1 MSQPNPTSKEQDQ
14 NIIELEEQPEEK
26 PKPAIPPRQLREI
39 KHVNYSKFFSEDPDN
54 SEDYQPEE
62 SSQKAEIPK
71 KRARPK
77 SVTKGESANK
87 KKKVEGQ
94 ENTENNMALEENK
107 QGEGAQI
114 KEAENLDKNNRNNNF
129 FGTIV
134 DVAEIMRKYNLEIG
148 NNSNVQQNPSN
159 TPGENILE
167 NNNNNN
173 QIIQT
178 PKNVNNLNIPNSELI
193 LIMLEVCLNS
203 SQYGIDK
210 DNSSKAFWAEIGKL
224 DLLKPIT
231 TKFKPETLRK
241 YWRTIR
247 EAKKFRKIITETRRY
262 RNELDNPNLRLL
274 SSIKIICEYVTNASH
289 KKIEYFLNKHLPPVK
304 VKKITVEE
312 MTPEQ
317 QISDI
322 LSTFKACFPKKKEK
336 EILDIL
342 YMTSFDIE
350 NTFLV
355 LKDKENLSFLLFTEK
370 DDEIVTK
377 SWEEKNESSDE
388 YQDVINIK
396 GEEEVLRRKEFLFN
410 VKIDRDEYNKVEEI
424 IEEENDENNN
434 NGNEENQNDDKKDDK
449 DKANIEETKGK
460 NENEIKDENKDKEQV
475 KDVNENKDKKEE
487 EKKE

>member
-1 MSQPNPTSKEQDQ
+1 MSQPNPTSKEEVQ
-14 NIIELEEQPEEK
+14 NDIELEEQPEEK

-39 KHVNYSKFFSEDPDN
+39 KHVNYSKYFSEDPDN

-94 ENTENNMALEENK
+94 ENIEKNMELEENK
-107 QGEGAQI
+107 QIEGAQI
-114 KEAENLDKNNRNNNF
+114 KEAENADKINRNNNI

-134 DVAEIMRKYNLEIG
+134 DVAEIMRKYNLE
-148 NNSNVQQNPSN
+148 NNPVNPN
-159 TPGENILE
+159 QTATPGENNLE
-167 NNNNNN
+167 TNNNNAN
-173 QIIQT
+173 IQT
-178 PKNVNNLNIPNSELI
+178 PKNVNNINIPNSELI

-210 DNSSKAFWAEIGKL
+210 DNSSRAFWEEIGKL

-262 RNELDNPNLRLL
+262 RNELDNPNLKLL

-396 GEEEVLRRKEFLFN
+396 GLEEVLRRKEFLFN

-424 IEEENDENNN
+424 IEEENNNN
-434 NGNEENQNDDKKDDK
+434 EPEENQNEDKKDDK
-449 DKANIEETKGK
+449 DKTNDK
-460 NENEIKDENKDKEQV
+460 NESDIKDENKDKEQG
-475 KDVNENKDKKEE
+475 KDDNENKDKKEE

>member
-1 MSQPNPTSKEQDQ
+1 MSQPNPTSKEEVQ
-14 NIIELEEQPEEK
+14 NDIELEEQPEEK
-26 PKPAIPPRQLREI
+26 PKPAIPPCQLLDI
-39 KHVNYSKFFSEDPDN
+39 KHVNYSKYFSEDPDN

-94 ENTENNMALEENK
+94 ENVEKNMELEENK
-107 QGEGAQI
+107 QVEGAQI
-114 KEAENLDKNNRNNNF
+114 KEAENADKINRNNNI
-129 FGTIV
+129 FGTNV
-134 DVAEIMRKYNLEIG
+134 DVAEIMRKYNLE
-148 NNSNVQQNPSN
+148 NNPVNPN
-159 TPGENILE
+159 QTATPGENNLE
-167 NNNNNN
+167 TNNNNAN
-173 QIIQT
+173 IQT
-178 PKNVNNLNIPNSELI
+178 PKNVNNINIPNSELI

-210 DNSSKAFWAEIGKL
+210 DNSSRAFWEEIGKL

-247 EAKKFRKIITETRRY
+247 DAKKFRKIITETRRY
-262 RNELDNPNLRLL
+262 RNELDNPNLKLL

-289 KKIEYFLNKHLPPVK
+289 KKIEYFLNKHLPPAK

-377 SWEEKNESSDE
+377 SWEEKNESSD
-388 YQDVINIK
+388 
-396 GEEEVLRRKEFLFN
+396 
-410 VKIDRDEYNKVEEI
+410 
-424 IEEENDENNN
+424 
-434 NGNEENQNDDKKDDK
+434 
-449 DKANIEETKGK
+449 
-460 NENEIKDENKDKEQV
+460 
-475 KDVNENKDKKEE
+475 
-487 EKKE
+487 

>member
-1 MSQPNPTSKEQDQ
+1 MSQPNPTSKEEVQ
-14 NIIELEEQPEEK
+14 NDIELEEQPEEK

-39 KHVNYSKFFSEDPDN
+39 KHVNYSKYFSEDPDN

-94 ENTENNMALEENK
+94 ENVEKNMELEENK
-107 QGEGAQI
+107 QVEGAQI
-114 KEAENLDKNNRNNNF
+114 KEAENADKINRNNNI

-134 DVAEIMRKYNLEIG
+134 DVAEIMRKYNLE
-148 NNSNVQQNPSN
+148 NNPVNPN
-159 TPGENILE
+159 QTATPGENNLE
-167 NNNNNN
+167 TNNNNAN
-173 QIIQT
+173 IQT
-178 PKNVNNLNIPNSELI
+178 PKNVNNINIPNSELI

-210 DNSSKAFWAEIGKL
+210 DNSSRAFWEEIGKL

-262 RNELDNPNLRLL
+262 RNELDNPNLKLL

-396 GEEEVLRRKEFLFN
+396 GLEEVLRRKEFLFN

-424 IEEENDENNN
+424 IEEENNNN
-434 NGNEENQNDDKKDDK
+434 EPEENQSEDKKDDK
-449 DKANIEETKGK
+449 DKTNDK
-460 NENEIKDENKDKEQV
+460 NESDIKDENKDKEQG
-475 KDVNENKDKKEE
+475 KDDNENKDKKEE

>member
-1 MSQPNPTSKEQDQ
+1 MSQPNPTSKEEVQ
-14 NIIELEEQPEEK
+14 NDIELEEQPEEK

-39 KHVNYSKFFSEDPDN
+39 KHVNYSKYFSEDPDN

-94 ENTENNMALEENK
+94 ENVEKNMELEENK
-107 QGEGAQI
+107 QVEGAQI
-114 KEAENLDKNNRNNNF
+114 KEAENADKINRNNNI

-134 DVAEIMRKYNLEIG
+134 DVAEIMRKYNLE
-148 NNSNVQQNPSN
+148 NNPVNPN
-159 TPGENILE
+159 QTATPGENNLE
-167 NNNNNN
+167 TNNNNAN
-173 QIIQT
+173 IQT
-178 PKNVNNLNIPNSELI
+178 PKNVNNINIPNSELI

-210 DNSSKAFWAEIGKL
+210 DNSSRAFWEEIGKL

-262 RNELDNPNLRLL
+262 RNELDNPNLKLL

-304 VKKITVEE
+304 VKKITAEE

-396 GEEEVLRRKEFLFN
+396 GLEEVLRRKEFLFN

-424 IEEENDENNN
+424 IEEENNNN
-434 NGNEENQNDDKKDDK
+434 EPEEKQNEDKKDDK
-449 DKANIEETKGK
+449 DKTNDK
-460 NENEIKDENKDKEQV
+460 NESDIKDENKDKEQG
-475 KDVNENKDKKEE
+475 KDDNENKDKKEE

>member
-1 MSQPNPTSKEQDQ
+1 MSQPNPTSKEEVQ
-14 NIIELEEQPEEK
+14 NDIELEEQPEEK

-39 KHVNYSKFFSEDPDN
+39 KHVNYSKYFSEDPDN

-94 ENTENNMALEENK
+94 ENVEKNMELEENK
-107 QGEGAQI
+107 QVEGAQI
-114 KEAENLDKNNRNNNF
+114 KEAENADKINRNNNI

-134 DVAEIMRKYNLEIG
+134 DVAEIMRKYNLE
-148 NNSNVQQNPSN
+148 NNPVNPN
-159 TPGENILE
+159 QTATPGENNLE
-167 NNNNNN
+167 TNNNNAN
-173 QIIQT
+173 IQT
-178 PKNVNNLNIPNSELI
+178 PKNVNNINIPNSELI

-210 DNSSKAFWAEIGKL
+210 DNSSRAFWEEIGKL

-262 RNELDNPNLRLL
+262 RNELDNPNLKLL

-304 VKKITVEE
+304 VKKITAEE

-377 SWEEKNESSDE
+377 SWEEKNERSDE

-396 GEEEVLRRKEFLFN
+396 GLEEVLRRKEFLFN

-424 IEEENDENNN
+424 IEEENDNNEP
-434 NGNEENQNDDKKDDK
+434 EENQNEDKKDDK
-449 DKANIEETKGK
+449 DKTNDK
-460 NENEIKDENKDKEQV
+460 NESDIKDENKDKEQG
-475 KDVNENKDKKEE
+475 KDDNENKDKKEE

>member
-1 MSQPNPTSKEQDQ
+1 MSQPNPTSKEEVQ
-14 NIIELEEQPEEK
+14 NDIELEEQPEEK

-39 KHVNYSKFFSEDPDN
+39 KHVNYSKYFSEDPDN

-94 ENTENNMALEENK
+94 ENVEKNMELEENK
-107 QGEGAQI
+107 QVEGAQI
-114 KEAENLDKNNRNNNF
+114 KEAENADKINRNNNI

-134 DVAEIMRKYNLEIG
+134 DVAEIMRKYNLE
-148 NNSNVQQNPSN
+148 SNPVNPN
-159 TPGENILE
+159 QTATPGENNLE
-167 NNNNNN
+167 TNNNNAN
-173 QIIQT
+173 IQT
-178 PKNVNNLNIPNSELI
+178 PKNVNNINIPNSELI

-210 DNSSKAFWAEIGKL
+210 DNSSRAFWEEIGKL

-262 RNELDNPNLRLL
+262 RNELDNPNLKLL

-304 VKKITVEE
+304 VKKITAEE

-396 GEEEVLRRKEFLFN
+396 GLEEVLRRKEFLFN
-410 VKIDRDEYNKVEEI
+410 VKIDRDEYNKLKEI
-424 IEEENDENNN
+424 IEKENNN
-434 NGNEENQNDDKKDDK
+434 NKTE
-449 DKANIEETKGK
+449 
-460 NENEIKDENKDKEQV
+460 
-475 KDVNENKDKKEE
+475 
-487 EKKE
+487 

>member
-107 QGEGAQI
+107 QEEAQI
-114 KEAENLDKNNRNNNF
+114 KEAENLDKNNRNTNF

-262 RNELDNPNLRLL
+262 RNELDNPNLKFL

-396 GEEEVLRRKEFLFN
+396 
-410 VKIDRDEYNKVEEI
+410 
-424 IEEENDENNN
+424 
-434 NGNEENQNDDKKDDK
+434 
-449 DKANIEETKGK
+449 
-460 NENEIKDENKDKEQV
+460 
-475 KDVNENKDKKEE
+475 
-487 EKKE
+487 EKKKY

>member
-107 QGEGAQI
+107 QEGAQI

-148 NNSNVQQNPSN
+148 NNSNVQNPSN

-262 RNELDNPNLRLL
+262 RNELDNPNLKLL

-460 NENEIKDENKDKEQV
+460 NENEIKDENKDKEKS
-475 KDVNENKDKKEE
+475 KDDNENKDKKLE
-487 EKKE
+487 EKNE

>member
-1 MSQPNPTSKEQDQ
+1 MSQPNPTSKEEVQ
-14 NIIELEEQPEEK
+14 NDIELEEQPEEK

-39 KHVNYSKFFSEDPDN
+39 KHVNYSKYFSEDPDN

-94 ENTENNMALEENK
+94 ENVEKNMELEENK
-107 QGEGAQI
+107 QAEGAQI
-114 KEAENLDKNNRNNNF
+114 KEAENADKINRNNNI

-134 DVAEIMRKYNLEIG
+134 DVAEIMRKYNLE
-148 NNSNVQQNPSN
+148 NNPVNPN
-159 TPGENILE
+159 QTATPGENNLE
-167 NNNNNN
+167 TNNNNAN
-173 QIIQT
+173 IQT
-178 PKNVNNLNIPNSELI
+178 PKNVNNINIPNSELI

-210 DNSSKAFWAEIGKL
+210 DNSSRAFWEEIGKL

-262 RNELDNPNLRLL
+262 RNELDNPNLKLL

-304 VKKITVEE
+304 VKKITAEE

-396 GEEEVLRRKEFLFN
+396 GLEEVLRRKEFLFN

-434 NGNEENQNDDKKDDK
+434 NGNEENQNNDKKDDK

-460 NENEIKDENKDKEQV
+460 NENEIKDENKDKEKS
-475 KDVNENKDKKEE
+475 KDDNENKDKKEE

>member
-1 MSQPNPTSKEQDQ
+1 MSQPNPTSKEEVQ
-14 NIIELEEQPEEK
+14 NDIELEEQPEEK

-39 KHVNYSKFFSEDPDN
+39 KHVNYSKYFSEDPDN

-94 ENTENNMALEENK
+94 ENEEKNMELEENK
-107 QGEGAQI
+107 QVEGAQI
-114 KEAENLDKNNRNNNF
+114 KEAENADKINRNNNI

-134 DVAEIMRKYNLEIG
+134 DVAEIMRKYNLE
-148 NNSNVQQNPSN
+148 NNPVNPN
-159 TPGENILE
+159 QTATPGENNLE
-167 NNNNNN
+167 TNNNNAN
-173 QIIQT
+173 IQT
-178 PKNVNNLNIPNSELI
+178 PKNVNNINIPNSELI

-210 DNSSKAFWAEIGKL
+210 DNSSRAFWEEIGKL

-262 RNELDNPNLRLL
+262 RNELDNPNLKLL

-304 VKKITVEE
+304 VKKITAEE

-396 GEEEVLRRKEFLFN
+396 GLEEVLRRKEFLFN

-424 IEEENDENNN
+424 IEEENNNN
-434 NGNEENQNDDKKDDK
+434 EPEENQNEDKKDDK
-449 DKANIEETKGK
+449 DKTNDK
-460 NENEIKDENKDKEQV
+460 NESDIKDENKDKEQG
-475 KDVNENKDKKEE
+475 KDDNENKDKKEE

>member
-1 MSQPNPTSKEQDQ
+1 M
-14 NIIELEEQPEEK
+14 ELEEQPEEK

-107 QGEGAQI
+107 QEEEAQI

-203 SQYGIDK
+203 SQYGINK

-262 RNELDNPNLRLL
+262 RNELDNPNLKLL

-460 NENEIKDENKDKEQV
+460 NENEIKDENKDKEKS
-475 KDVNENKDKKEE
+475 KDDNENKEKKLE
-487 EKKE
+487 EKNE

>member
-1 MSQPNPTSKEQDQ
+1 MSQPNPTSKEEVQ
-14 NIIELEEQPEEK
+14 NDIELEEQPEEK

-39 KHVNYSKFFSEDPDN
+39 KHVNYSKYFSEDPDN

-94 ENTENNMALEENK
+94 ENVEKNMELEENK
-107 QGEGAQI
+107 QVEGAQI
-114 KEAENLDKNNRNNNF
+114 KEAENADKINRNNNI

-134 DVAEIMRKYNLEIG
+134 DVAEIMRKYNLE
-148 NNSNVQQNPSN
+148 NNPVNPN
-159 TPGENILE
+159 QTATPGENNLE
-167 NNNNNN
+167 TNNNNAN
-173 QIIQT
+173 IQT
-178 PKNVNNLNIPNSELI
+178 PKNVNNINIPNSELI

-210 DNSSKAFWAEIGKL
+210 DNSSRAFWEEIGKL

-262 RNELDNPNLRLL
+262 RNELDNPNLKLL

-304 VKKITVEE
+304 VKKITAEE

-322 LSTFKACFPKKKEK
+322 LSTFKACFPEKKEK

-396 GEEEVLRRKEFLFN
+396 GLEEVLRRKEFLFN

-460 NENEIKDENKDKEQV
+460 NENEIKDENKDKEKS
-475 KDVNENKDKKEE
+475 KDDNENKDKKLE
-487 EKKE
+487 EKNE

>member
-1 MSQPNPTSKEQDQ
+1 MSQPNPTSKEEVQ
-14 NIIELEEQPEEK
+14 NDIELEEQPEEK

-39 KHVNYSKFFSEDPDN
+39 KHVNYSKYFSEDPDN

-94 ENTENNMALEENK
+94 ENVEKNMELEENK
-107 QGEGAQI
+107 QVEGAQI
-114 KEAENLDKNNRNNNF
+114 KEAENADKINRNNNI

-134 DVAEIMRKYNLEIG
+134 DVAEIMRKYNLE
-148 NNSNVQQNPSN
+148 NNPVNPN
-159 TPGENILE
+159 QTATPGENNLE
-167 NNNNNN
+167 TNNNNAN
-173 QIIQT
+173 IQT
-178 PKNVNNLNIPNSELI
+178 PKNVNNINIPNSELI

-210 DNSSKAFWAEIGKL
+210 DNSSRAFWEEIGKL

-262 RNELDNPNLRLL
+262 RNELDNPNLKLL

-396 GEEEVLRRKEFLFN
+396 GLEEVLRRKEFLFN

-424 IEEENDENNN
+424 IEEENNNN
-434 NGNEENQNDDKKDDK
+434 EPEENQNEDKKDDK
-449 DKANIEETKGK
+449 DKTNDK
-460 NENEIKDENKDKEQV
+460 NESDIKDKNKDKEQG
-475 KDVNENKDKKEE
+475 KDDNENKDKKEE

>member
-1 MSQPNPTSKEQDQ
+1 MSQPNPTSKEEVQ
-14 NIIELEEQPEEK
+14 NDIELEEQPEEK

-39 KHVNYSKFFSEDPDN
+39 KHVNYSKYFSEDPDN

-94 ENTENNMALEENK
+94 ENVEKNMELEENK
-107 QGEGAQI
+107 QVEGAQI
-114 KEAENLDKNNRNNNF
+114 KEAENADKINRNNNI

-134 DVAEIMRKYNLEIG
+134 DVAEIMRKYNLE
-148 NNSNVQQNPSN
+148 NNPVNPN
-159 TPGENILE
+159 QTATPGENNLE
-167 NNNNNN
+167 TNNNNAN
-173 QIIQT
+173 IQT
-178 PKNVNNLNIPNSELI
+178 PKNVNNINIPNSELI

-210 DNSSKAFWAEIGKL
+210 DNSSRAFWEEIGKL

-262 RNELDNPNLRLL
+262 RNELDNPNLKLL

-396 GEEEVLRRKEFLFN
+396 GLEEVLRRKEFLFN

-424 IEEENDENNN
+424 IEEENNNN
-434 NGNEENQNDDKKDDK
+434 EPEENQNEDKKDDK
-449 DKANIEETKGK
+449 DKTNDK
-460 NENEIKDENKDKEQV
+460 NETDIKDENKDKEQG
-475 KDVNENKDKKEE
+475 KDDNENKDKKEE

>member
-1 MSQPNPTSKEQDQ
+1 MSQPNPTSKEEVQ
-14 NIIELEEQPEEK
+14 NDIELEEQPEEK

-39 KHVNYSKFFSEDPDN
+39 KHVNYSKYFSEDPDN

-94 ENTENNMALEENK
+94 ENVEKNMELEENK
-107 QGEGAQI
+107 QVEGAQI
-114 KEAENLDKNNRNNNF
+114 KEAENADKINRNNNI

-134 DVAEIMRKYNLEIG
+134 DVAEIMRKYNLE
-148 NNSNVQQNPSN
+148 NNPVNPN
-159 TPGENILE
+159 QTATPGENNLE
-167 NNNNNN
+167 TNNNNAN
-173 QIIQT
+173 IQT
-178 PKNVNNLNIPNSELI
+178 PKNVNNINIPNSELI

-210 DNSSKAFWAEIGKL
+210 DNSSRAFWEEIGKL

-262 RNELDNPNLRLL
+262 RNELDNPNLKLL

-304 VKKITVEE
+304 VKKITAEE

-396 GEEEVLRRKEFLFN
+396 GLEEVLRRKEFLFN

-424 IEEENDENNN
+424 IEEENNNN
-434 NGNEENQNDDKKDDK
+434 EQEENDDKKDDK
-449 DKANIEETKGK
+449 DKTNIEQTKDK
-460 NENEIKDENKDKEQV
+460 NENEIKDENKDKEQG
-475 KDVNENKDKKEE
+475 KDDNENKDKKEE

>member
-1 MSQPNPTSKEQDQ
+1 MSQPNPTSKEEVQ
-14 NIIELEEQPEEK
+14 NDIELEEQPEEK

-39 KHVNYSKFFSEDPDN
+39 KHVNYSKYFSEDPDN

-94 ENTENNMALEENK
+94 ENVEKNMELEENK
-107 QGEGAQI
+107 QVEGAQI
-114 KEAENLDKNNRNNNF
+114 KEAENADKINRNNNI

-134 DVAEIMRKYNLEIG
+134 DVAEIMRKYNLE
-148 NNSNVQQNPSN
+148 NNPVNPN
-159 TPGENILE
+159 QTATPGENNLE
-167 NNNNNN
+167 TNNNNAN
-173 QIIQT
+173 IQT
-178 PKNVNNLNIPNSELI
+178 PKNVNNINIPNSELI

-210 DNSSKAFWAEIGKL
+210 DNSSRAFWEEIGKL

-262 RNELDNPNLRLL
+262 RNELDNPNLKLL

-304 VKKITVEE
+304 VKKITAEE

-396 GEEEVLRRKEFLFN
+396 GLEEVLRRKEFLFN

-424 IEEENDENNN
+424 IEEENNNN
-434 NGNEENQNDDKKDDK
+434 EPEENHNEDKKDDK
-449 DKANIEETKGK
+449 DKTNDK
-460 NENEIKDENKDKEQV
+460 NESDIKDENKDKEQG
-475 KDVNENKDKKEE
+475 KDDNENKDKKEKK
-487 EKKE
+487 KKE

>member
-1 MSQPNPTSKEQDQ
+1 MSQPNPTSKEEVQ
-14 NIIELEEQPEEK
+14 NDIELEEQPEEK

-39 KHVNYSKFFSEDPDN
+39 KHVNYSKYFSEDPDN

-94 ENTENNMALEENK
+94 ENVEKNMELEENK
-107 QGEGAQI
+107 QVEGALI
-114 KEAENLDKNNRNNNF
+114 KEAENADKINRNNNI

-134 DVAEIMRKYNLEIG
+134 DVAEIMRKYNLE
-148 NNSNVQQNPSN
+148 NNPVNPN
-159 TPGENILE
+159 QTATPGENNLE
-167 NNNNNN
+167 TNNNNAN
-173 QIIQT
+173 IQT
-178 PKNVNNLNIPNSELI
+178 PKNVNNINIPNSELI

-210 DNSSKAFWAEIGKL
+210 DNSSRAFWEEIGKL

-262 RNELDNPNLRLL
+262 RNELDNPNLKLL

-396 GEEEVLRRKEFLFN
+396 GLEEVLRRKEFLFN

-424 IEEENDENNN
+424 IEEENNNN
-434 NGNEENQNDDKKDDK
+434 EPEENQNEDKKDDK
-449 DKANIEETKGK
+449 DKTNDK
-460 NENEIKDENKDKEQV
+460 NESDIKDENKDKEQG
-475 KDVNENKDKKEE
+475 KDDNENKDKKEE

>member
-1 MSQPNPTSKEQDQ
+1 MSQPNPTSKEEVQ
-14 NIIELEEQPEEK
+14 NDIELEEQPEEK

-39 KHVNYSKFFSEDPDN
+39 KHVNYSKYFSEDPDN

-94 ENTENNMALEENK
+94 ENVEKNMELEENK
-107 QGEGAQI
+107 QVEGAQI
-114 KEAENLDKNNRNNNF
+114 KEAENADKINRNNNI

-134 DVAEIMRKYNLEIG
+134 DVAEIMRKYNLE
-148 NNSNVQQNPSN
+148 NNPVNPN
-159 TPGENILE
+159 QTATPGENNLE
-167 NNNNNN
+167 TNNNNAN
-173 QIIQT
+173 IQT
-178 PKNVNNLNIPNSELI
+178 PKNVNNINIPNSELI

-210 DNSSKAFWAEIGKL
+210 DNSSRAFWEEIGKL

-262 RNELDNPNLRLL
+262 RNELDNPNLKLL

-396 GEEEVLRRKEFLFN
+396 GLEEVLRRKEFLFN

-424 IEEENDENNN
+424 IEEENNNN
-434 NGNEENQNDDKKDDK
+434 EPEENQNEDKKDDK
-449 DKANIEETKGK
+449 DKTNDK
-460 NENEIKDENKDKEQV
+460 NESDIKDENKDKEQG
-475 KDVNENKDKKEE
+475 KDDNENKDKKEE
-487 EKKE
+487 EKME

>member
-1 MSQPNPTSKEQDQ
+1 MSQPNPTSKEEVQ
-14 NIIELEEQPEEK
+14 NDIELEEQPEEK

-39 KHVNYSKFFSEDPDN
+39 KHVNYSKYFSEDPDN

-94 ENTENNMALEENK
+94 ENVEKNMELEENK
-107 QGEGAQI
+107 QVEGAQI
-114 KEAENLDKNNRNNNF
+114 KEAENADKINRNNNI

-134 DVAEIMRKYNLEIG
+134 DVAEIMRKYNLE
-148 NNSNVQQNPSN
+148 NNPVNPN
-159 TPGENILE
+159 QTATPGENNLE
-167 NNNNNN
+167 TNNNNAN
-173 QIIQT
+173 IQT
-178 PKNVNNLNIPNSELI
+178 PKNVNNINIPNSELI

-210 DNSSKAFWAEIGKL
+210 DNSSRAFWEEIGKL

-262 RNELDNPNLRLL
+262 RNELDNPNLKLL

-396 GEEEVLRRKEFLFN
+396 GLEEVLRRKEFLFN

-424 IEEENDENNN
+424 IEEENNNN
-434 NGNEENQNDDKKDDK
+434 EPEENQNEDKKDDK
-449 DKANIEETKGK
+449 DKTNDK
-460 NENEIKDENKDKEQV
+460 NESIKDENKDKEQG
-475 KDVNENKDKKEE
+475 KDDNENKDKKEE

>member
-94 ENTENNMALEENK
+94 ENNENNMALEENK
-107 QGEGAQI
+107 QEEAQI

-134 DVAEIMRKYNLEIG
+134 DVAEIMRKYAAQENASNQ
-148 NNSNVQQNPSN
+148 NNNP
-159 TPGENILE
+159 TPNPQENNLE
-167 NNNNNN
+167 NNNVVKAPNA
-173 QIIQT
+173 
-178 PKNVNNLNIPNSELI
+178 NNLNIPNSELI

-203 SQYGIDK
+203 TQYGIDK
-210 DNSSKAFWAEIGKL
+210 DNSSRAFWEEIGKL
-224 DLLKPIT
+224 ELLKPIT

-247 EAKKFRKIITETRRY
+247 EAKKYRKIITETRRY
-262 RNELDNPNLRLL
+262 RNELDNPNLKLL
-274 SSIKIICEYVTNASH
+274 SSIKIICEFVTNASH

-322 LSTFKACFPKKKEK
+322 LTTFKACFPKKKEK
-336 EILDIL
+336 EILEVL

-355 LKDKENLSFLLFTEK
+355 LKDRENLSFLLFTEK

-396 GEEEVLRRKEFLFN
+396 GLEEVLRRKEFLFD

-424 IEEENDENNN
+424 VEEENNENNN
-434 NGNEENQNDDKKDDK
+434 NEQAENKGENQNEDKKDDK
-449 DKANIEETKGK
+449 DKVNTEEGKEK
-460 NENEIKDENKDKEQV
+460 NENDIKDENKDKE
-475 KDVNENKDKKEE
+475 KDKDDKENKDKKEE
-487 EKKE
+487 EKKEK

>member
-1 MSQPNPTSKEQDQ
+1 MSKPNPTSKEAIQ
-14 NIIELEEQPEEK
+14 NDLELEEQPEEK

-39 KHVNYSKFFSEDPDN
+39 KHVNYSKYFSEDPDN

-94 ENTENNMALEENK
+94 ENVEKNMELEENK
-107 QGEGAQI
+107 QVEGAQI
-114 KEAENLDKNNRNNNF
+114 KEAENADKINRNNNI

-134 DVAEIMRKYNLEIG
+134 DVAEIMRKYNLE
-148 NNSNVQQNPSN
+148 NNPVNPN
-159 TPGENILE
+159 QTATPGENNLE
-167 NNNNNN
+167 TNNNNAN
-173 QIIQT
+173 IQT
-178 PKNVNNLNIPNSELI
+178 PKNVNNINIPNSELI

-210 DNSSKAFWAEIGKL
+210 DNSSRAFWEEIGKL

-262 RNELDNPNLRLL
+262 RNELDNPNLKLL

-304 VKKITVEE
+304 VKKITAEE

-396 GEEEVLRRKEFLFN
+396 GLEEVLRRKEFLFN

-424 IEEENDENNN
+424 IEEENNNN
-434 NGNEENQNDDKKDDK
+434 EPGENQNEDKTDDK
-449 DKANIEETKGK
+449 DKTNDK
-460 NENEIKDENKDKEQV
+460 NESDIKDENKDKEQG
-475 KDVNENKDKKEE
+475 KDDNENKDKKEE

>member
-1 MSQPNPTSKEQDQ
+1 MSQPNPTSKEEVQ
-14 NIIELEEQPEEK
+14 NDIELEEQPEEK

-39 KHVNYSKFFSEDPDN
+39 KHVNYSKYFSEDPDN

-94 ENTENNMALEENK
+94 ENVEKNMELEENK
-107 QGEGAQI
+107 QVEGAQI
-114 KEAENLDKNNRNNNF
+114 KEAENADKINRNNNI

-134 DVAEIMRKYNLEIG
+134 DVAEIMRKYNLE
-148 NNSNVQQNPSN
+148 NNPVNPN
-159 TPGENILE
+159 QTATPGENNLE
-167 NNNNNN
+167 TNNNNAN
-173 QIIQT
+173 IQT
-178 PKNVNNLNIPNSELI
+178 PKNVNNINIPNSELI

-210 DNSSKAFWAEIGKL
+210 DNSSRAFWEEIGKL

-262 RNELDNPNLRLL
+262 RNELDNPNLKLL

-304 VKKITVEE
+304 VKKITAEE

-396 GEEEVLRRKEFLFN
+396 GLEEVLRRKEFLFN

-424 IEEENDENNN
+424 IEEENNNN
-434 NGNEENQNDDKKDDK
+434 EPGENQNEDKKDDK
-449 DKANIEETKGK
+449 DKTNDK
-460 NENEIKDENKDKEQV
+460 NESDIKDENKDKEQG
-475 KDVNENKDKKEE
+475 KDDNENKDKKEE

>member
-1 MSQPNPTSKEQDQ
+1 
-14 NIIELEEQPEEK
+14 
-26 PKPAIPPRQLREI
+26 
-39 KHVNYSKFFSEDPDN
+39 
-54 SEDYQPEE
+54 
-62 SSQKAEIPK
+62 
-71 KRARPK
+71 
-77 SVTKGESANK
+77 
-87 KKKVEGQ
+87 
-94 ENTENNMALEENK
+94 
-107 QGEGAQI
+107 
-114 KEAENLDKNNRNNNF
+114 
-129 FGTIV
+129 
-134 DVAEIMRKYNLEIG
+134 MRKYNLEIG
-148 NNSNVQQNPSN
+148 NNSNVQNPAT

-203 SQYGIDK
+203 SQYGINK

-262 RNELDNPNLRLL
+262 RNELDNPNLKFL

-396 GEEEVLRRKEFLFN
+396 GLEEVLRRKEFLFN

-424 IEEENDENNN
+424 IEEENNNN
-434 NGNEENQNDDKKDDK
+434 EPEENQNEDKKDDK
-449 DKANIEETKGK
+449 DKTNEK
-460 NENEIKDENKDKEQV
+460 NESDIKDENKDKEQG
-475 KDVNENKDKKEE
+475 KDDNENKDKKEE

>member
-1 MSQPNPTSKEQDQ
+1 MSQPIPTSKEEVQ
-14 NIIELEEQPEEK
+14 NDIELEEQPEEK

-39 KHVNYSKFFSEDPDN
+39 KHVNYSKYFSEDPDN

-94 ENTENNMALEENK
+94 ENVEKNMELEENK
-107 QGEGAQI
+107 QVEGAQI
-114 KEAENLDKNNRNNNF
+114 KEAENADKINRNNNI

-134 DVAEIMRKYNLEIG
+134 DVAEIMRKYNLE
-148 NNSNVQQNPSN
+148 NNPVNPN
-159 TPGENILE
+159 QTATPGENNLE
-167 NNNNNN
+167 TNNNNAN
-173 QIIQT
+173 IQT
-178 PKNVNNLNIPNSELI
+178 PKNVNNINIPNSELI

-210 DNSSKAFWAEIGKL
+210 DNSSRAFWEEIGKL

-262 RNELDNPNLRLL
+262 RNELDNPNLKLL

-370 DDEIVTK
+370 DDEILTK

-396 GEEEVLRRKEFLFN
+396 GLEEVLRRKEFLFN

-424 IEEENDENNN
+424 IEEENNNN
-434 NGNEENQNDDKKDDK
+434 EPEENQNEDKKDDK
-449 DKANIEETKGK
+449 DKTNDK
-460 NENEIKDENKDKEQV
+460 NESDIKDENKDKEQG
-475 KDVNENKDKKEE
+475 KDDNENKDKKEE